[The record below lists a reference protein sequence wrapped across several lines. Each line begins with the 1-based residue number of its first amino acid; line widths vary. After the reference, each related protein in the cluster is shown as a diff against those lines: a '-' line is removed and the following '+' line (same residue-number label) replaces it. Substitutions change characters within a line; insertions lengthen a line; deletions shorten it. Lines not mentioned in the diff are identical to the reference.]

1 MYVLTQRLKYTPAGR
16 TILNKCYTDTVERID
31 GYILEQSVSV
41 RAVPELIIGETG
53 AAVDLFLQSLVAVLL
68 TSDPTMLKCIRKQ
81 KLIKICHVV

>member
-1 MYVLTQRLKYTPAGR
+1 MYVLTQRLKYTLAGR

-41 RAVPELIIGETG
+41 RAVPELIIGEAG

-68 TSDPTMLKCIRKQ
+68 TSDPTMLN
-81 KLIKICHVV
+81 V